1 MNKENNFIFTN
12 TINMDEIQIKAAKI
26 QADKKAIRF
35 VVILFVLY
43 ILFSQGNIF
52 MNSVMSP
59 GGKYYNAFIAE
70 HFDYIQG
77 LKTALI
83 KPAVWIIKLLGFY
96 AIHNEMDVMVVNGPY
111 LRINY
116 SCLGL
121 GVMSFLAAFVLA
133 FPASWKS
140 TIKMLIIGIVSIY
153 LLNIA
158 RIAGLGLLFGFF
170 QSQRN
175 YFEYHH
181 EIFNVLVYI
190 VIFIMLYIWIRKNT
204 KPKKTTTVD
213 NITEDQASTT

>member
-1 MNKENNFIFTN
+1 MNEIEQKE
-12 TINMDEIQIKAAKI
+12 AKK
-26 QADKKAIRF
+26 QADKKAIKF
-35 VVILFVLY
+35 IIALFVLY
-43 ILFSQGNIF
+43 ILFSQGNLF

-59 GGKYYNAFIAE
+59 GGKFYNAYIAE

-83 KPAVWIIKLLGFY
+83 IPAVWIIKLFGFY
-96 AIHNEMDVMVVNGPY
+96 AIYNEMDVMVVSGPL

-121 GVMSFLAAFVLA
+121 GVMSFLAAFVLS

-140 TIKMLIIGIVSIY
+140 TFKMLIIGLISIY
-153 LLNIA
+153 VLNIL
-158 RIAGLGLLFGFF
+158 RIAGLGILFGTF

-181 EIFNVLVYI
+181 EIFNVIVYI
-190 VIFIMLYIWIRKNT
+190 IIFIMLYIWIKKNT
-204 KPKKTTTVD
+204 KIK
-213 NITEDQASTT
+213 N

>member
-1 MNKENNFIFTN
+1 MN
-12 TINMDEIQIKAAKI
+12 EIQLKAAKK
-26 QADKKAIRF
+26 QADIKAIKF
-35 VVILFVLY
+35 VIALFILY
-43 ILFSQGNIF
+43 IIFSQGNIF
-52 MNSVMSP
+52 MNSVMST
-59 GGKYYNAFIAE
+59 GGRFYNAYIAE
-70 HFDYIQG
+70 HFNYIQG

-83 KPAVWIIKLLGFY
+83 KPAVWIIKLFGFY
-96 AIHNEMDVMVVNGPY
+96 AIHNEMDVLVVNGPY

-140 TIKMLIIGIVSIY
+140 TIKMLVIGIISIY
-153 LLNIA
+153 LLNIG

-181 EIFNVLVYI
+181 EIFNVIVYI
-190 VIFIMLYIWIRKNT
+190 IIFIMLFIWIRKNT
-204 KPKKTTTVD
+204 KVKHAVENKVESETKR
-213 NITEDQASTT
+213 

>member
-1 MNKENNFIFTN
+1 MNET
-12 TINMDEIQIKAAKI
+12 EIKAAKK
-26 QADKKAIRF
+26 QADRKAIKF
-35 VVILFVLY
+35 IVMLFILY

-52 MNSVMSP
+52 MNSVMTP
-59 GGKYYNAFIAE
+59 TGRYYNAYIAE

-77 LKTALI
+77 LKNALI
-83 KPAVWIIKLLGFY
+83 IPAVWIIKLFGFY
-96 AIHNEMDVMVVNGPY
+96 AIHNEQDVMVVNGPL

-121 GVMSFLAAFVLA
+121 GVMSFLAAFVLS
-133 FPASWKS
+133 FPASWKE
-140 TIKMLIIGIVSIY
+140 TIKMLIIGIVSVY
-153 LLNIA
+153 LLNIC

-190 VIFIMLYIWIRKNT
+190 VIFIMLYIWIKKNT
-204 KPKKTTTVD
+204 RAVSK
-213 NITEDQASTT
+213 

>member
-1 MNKENNFIFTN
+1 MN
-12 TINMDEIQIKAAKI
+12 EIQLKAAKK
-26 QADKKAIRF
+26 QADIKAIKF
-35 VVILFVLY
+35 VIALFILY
-43 ILFSQGNIF
+43 IIFSQGNIF
-52 MNSVMSP
+52 MNSVMST
-59 GGKYYNAFIAE
+59 GGRFYNAYIAE
-70 HFDYIQG
+70 HFNYIQG

-83 KPAVWIIKLLGFY
+83 KPAVWIIKLFGFY
-96 AIHNEMDVMVVNGPY
+96 AIHNEMDVLVVNGPY

-140 TIKMLIIGIVSIY
+140 TIKMLVIGIISIY
-153 LLNIA
+153 LLNIG

-181 EIFNVLVYI
+181 EIFNVIVYI
-190 VIFIMLYIWIRKNT
+190 IIFIMLFIWIRKNT
-204 KPKKTTTVD
+204 KVKHAVETKVEVENKVEIENKVEVD
-213 NITEDQASTT
+213 TKR